1 MGTGAGSK
9 QKQKKTARGMTTGLC
24 NIQIIRQADL
34 NPEPW
39 KNGGG
44 ITRQIWSETSKDDL
58 LWRLSL
64 ADVSSD
70 GPFSTFPNKTR
81 VLSVVQ
87 GAGIDLYGAD
97 TAMAADPFKPLR
109 FDGAVPL
116 DGVLRDGKIVN
127 FNLIHHAQRIRSD
140 VTVLHGPCPVT
151 PLTSGAVHLLHCASG
166 QITMGRSETLAVGD
180 TALIPANDAIPETE
194 VSGICILMA
203 LKDQREAS
211 SPFIAPR

>member
-1 MGTGAGSK
+1 M
-9 QKQKKTARGMTTGLC
+9 TAKGMTKSLGS
-24 NIQIIRQADL
+24 IQIIRQADL
-34 NPEPW
+34 HPEPW

-44 ITRQIWSETSKDDL
+44 ITRQICSETAEEGL

-70 GPFSTFPNKTR
+70 GAFSTFPNMMR
-81 VLSVVQ
+81 VLTVVQ

-97 TAMAADPFKPLR
+97 TALVAAPFKPLR
-109 FDGAVPL
+109 FDGAMSL

-127 FNLIHHAQRIRSD
+127 FNLIHHAQHIRSD
-140 VTVLHGPCPVT
+140 VTVLHGPSPVI
-151 PLTSGAVHLLHCASG
+151 PLTSGALHVLHCASG
-166 QITMGRSETLAVGD
+166 EITMNRSKTLAMGD
-180 TALIPANDAIPETE
+180 TAIIPANEAMPETE
-194 VSGICILMA
+194 GSGICILLA